1 MDGDGTFAPTARPS
15 GPPTIHRCKTGARYG
30 PRRKKDGNGS
40 VTTVLVLMLLAM
52 IWAAVLLPP
61 YLQNRRESRPG
72 DSIASFRN
80 QLSVLE
86 RTTPGGRSRS
96 LARLEAGREEAAR
109 RVVAGYVPQQ
119 VSTRTLN
126 RHALA
131 RDAAP
136 AAALRRSEARRRRR
150 DVFLTLLGAVG
161 VTFLLALA
169 MGGAVWM
176 LHLAIDAAFVG
187 YVALLV
193 KLQQESAEKELK
205 VRYLQPNQRRA
216 PEPQLLLRRSGS

>member
-1 MDGDGTFAPTARPS
+1 M
-15 GPPTIHRCKTGARYG
+15 
-30 PRRKKDGNGS
+30 
-40 VTTVLVLMLLAM
+40 TTVLVLVILAM

-86 RTTPGGRSRS
+86 RTTPDGRSRA
-96 LARLEAGREEAAR
+96 LGRLEAGRHQGDR
-109 RVVAGYVPQQ
+109 RVVAGYAARQ
-119 VSTRTLN
+119 VSPSTLN
-126 RHALA
+126 RTAIG
-131 RDAAP
+131 RQAP
-136 AAALRRSEARRRRR
+136 SGASLRRSEARRRRR

-161 VTFLLALA
+161 VTFVLAIA
-169 MGGAVWM
+169 MGGMVWM
-176 LHLAIDAAFVG
+176 LHLAIDVAFLG

-193 KLQQESAEKELK
+193 KMQQESVEKDLK
-205 VRYLQPNQRRA
+205 VRYLAPSQHRA